1 MELIDYVRM
10 LARRWRW
17 VVALTLLGLIGG
29 ALWAMTTPRVYE
41 ASALLFVGNSGNSS
55 SGENRDDLSASRFT
69 LERMQSYAALVGSPE
84 VTRAVN
90 EQLQLGVDPEDIA
103 DVLSAS
109 VLRNTVVLQVTASGG
124 EPVATANI
132 ANVAAAR
139 LGAVIELVEAPG
151 TGAASPVNVTVTR
164 PANAPRT
171 PTSPN
176 VALALAL
183 GLVAGLGAGVLAAAL
198 RDQALSTRTAG
209 AARPFAADD
218 GPAAAATEDGGD
230 DWHSHGNEHDQEA
243 QRADGHEVKRREDE
257 SAVSSDVATAATST
271 SLFSTETADIG
282 AATAPA
288 ADTDADTAAAPAPAA
303 ANAPAAAASDQVVR
317 AGRGAL
323 AGDAG
328 RPSPESVAPP
338 NEPHRHASPT
348 SVALVW
354 ADRPAPLEDWA
365 YAASASAELGDPE
378 GSSSHVTP
386 ARATG
391 ADEDRTVSG

>member
-209 AARPFAADD
+209 AARPSAADD
-218 GPAAAATEDGGD
+218 GPATAATEDGD
-230 DWHSHGNEHDQEA
+230 DWRSHGNEHDQEA
-243 QRADGHEVKRREDE
+243 QRAGVHEVKRREDE
-257 SAVSSDVATAATST
+257 PAVSSDVAT
-271 SLFSTETADIG
+271 
-282 AATAPA
+282 
-288 ADTDADTAAAPAPAA
+288 
-303 ANAPAAAASDQVVR
+303 DQIVR
-317 AGRGAL
+317 AGRGAP

-328 RPSPESVAPP
+328 RPSPESVALP

>member
-1 MELIDYVRM
+1 MELIDYLRM

-17 VVALTLLGLIGG
+17 VVALTLVGLIGG
-29 ALWAMTTPRVYE
+29 ALSAVTTPRVYE

-69 LERMQSYAALVGSPE
+69 LERMQSYAALVRSPE

-90 EQLQLGVDPEDIA
+90 DQLQLGVDPEDIA

-209 AARPFAADD
+209 AAQASAVDD
-218 GPAAAATEDGGD
+218 DAAAAAFEDGEDGRSHAD
-230 DWHSHGNEHDQEA
+230 DHDQEA
-243 QRADGHEVKRREDE
+243 ERAGVHEVMRPEDE
-257 SAVSSDVATAATST
+257 AAASAALATAATST
-271 SLFSTETADIG
+271 SLFGTDTA

-288 ADTDADTAAAPAPAA
+288 ADTDTDTAAAPTPAA
-303 ANAPAAAASDQVVR
+303 AIAPAAAATDQIVR

-328 RPSPESVAPP
+328 RPAPEAVALP